1 MPLRADPIRL
11 VCRILLKTCSA
22 FVLVCSVGFG
32 NTRTPGRICKHY
44 RNIRWG
50 FCLDYPASWKARF
63 GTDGSGILLVT
74 RRSGEVRIGGLPD
87 QPQDLD
93 DPSVSIDRL
102 NHAPPTTLE
111 QNFTWSLSALREYG
125 HASDIEVL
133 KKDAIK
139 FHDYPALDTTIRFH
153 ERSDPALV
161 TRIERTIFI
170 NKDDVIFTADLKVRQ
185 DRFRQLES
193 VFTDIIFH
201 RLKLDCASGR

>member
-1 MPLRADPIRL
+1 M
-11 VCRILLKTCSA
+11 
-22 FVLVCSVGFG
+22 
-32 NTRTPGRICKHY
+32 
-44 RNIRWG
+44 
-50 FCLDYPASWKARF
+50 
-63 GTDGSGILLVT
+63 
-74 RRSGEVRIGGLPD
+74 
-87 QPQDLD
+87 
-93 DPSVSIDRL
+93 
-102 NHAPPTTLE
+102 TLE

-170 NKDDVIFTADLKVRQ
+170 NKDD
-185 DRFRQLES
+185 
-193 VFTDIIFH
+193 IIFH